1 MSWQVFSNKI
11 KLDKQKLFFSYIFV
25 FYEQFFTKYE
35 VSDIAFIFMLKYI
48 LCRYS
53 VIIKQNKINFFF
65 FKNPPLHTK
74 LLKPI

>member
-65 FKNPPLHTK
+65 KNPPLHTK